1 MSDVPSGWYD
11 DPEDPAQYRYWDG
24 TQWTE
29 HRAPRTTGSAAAAP
43 SDGSGAVGEGW
54 TLLRRNWVAMLI
66 VNLVTLA
73 AYIVAAV
80 VIFIAANNSIEPSI
94 LDIIQRVSEPGFDA
108 VNDPADEAFIESIE
122 FTPTAGFWVIVP
134 LMIALVV
141 IVQIFSVAL
150 QSVHVA
156 ADHVGRPRGLGG
168 SFGIA
173 MRRLPRWIG
182 IYLLWLVAFM
192 AIGAVLFGLGYITG
206 GIALILL
213 VPVGIATFIWIF
225 PTLYLMTTALVIG
238 PTDEPP
244 FRTVLA
250 MMRSGWRRM
259 AWPVFIVNL
268 VVIAIS
274 IGLSIVGIIPILGAI
289 ISFVGNLFVY
299 AYAACMNV
307 SLWTR
312 VGGRIGTDIGGG
324 PAPVS

>member
-11 DPEDPAQYRYWDG
+11 DPEDPTQYRYWDG

-29 HRAPRTTGSAAAAP
+29 HRAPRTTNSAANSSSAGSAAIT
-43 SDGSGAVGEGW
+43 DGW
-54 TLLRRNWVAMLI
+54 NLLRRNWVAMVVISLI
-66 VNLVTLA
+66 TLA
-73 AYIVAAV
+73 AYVAAAI
-80 VIFIAANNSIEPSI
+80 VIFIAANNSLEPSI
-94 LDIIQRVSEPGFDA
+94 LDIVERVTEPGFDA

-134 LMIALVV
+134 VMIALVL
-141 IVQIFSVAL
+141 IVQVFSVAL

-182 IYLLWLVAFM
+182 VYLLWALA
-192 AIGAVLFGLGYITG
+192 GAVILAVFVGLAIVTG
-206 GIALILL
+206 GLALILL
-213 VPVGIATFIWIF
+213 IPGGIGAFIWLF
-225 PTLYLMTTALVIG
+225 PTLYLMGTALVVG
-238 PTDEPP
+238 PTGEPP

-250 MMRSGWRRM
+250 MMRGNWRRL
-259 AWPVFIVNL
+259 AWPVFLVNL
-268 VVIAIS
+268 MVIGIS
-274 IGLSIVGIIPILGAI
+274 IGLSFLGVIPILGAI
-289 ISFVGNLFVY
+289 LSFVGNLVVY
-299 AYAACMNV
+299 AYVACVNV

-324 PAPVS
+324 AAPVS